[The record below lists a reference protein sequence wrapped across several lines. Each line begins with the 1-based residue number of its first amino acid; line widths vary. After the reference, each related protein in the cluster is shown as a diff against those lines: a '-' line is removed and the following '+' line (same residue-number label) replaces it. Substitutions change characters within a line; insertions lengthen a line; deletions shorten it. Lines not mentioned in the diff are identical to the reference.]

1 MLRNFGNPKCER
13 LWLVNS
19 SCEISTEEDRAMK
32 RYVKVL
38 SGLVIVIALYHLPD
52 AQLAEATRVLEVLV
66 VIHLFR
72 EVLSAIN
79 S

>member
-1 MLRNFGNPKCER
+1 
-13 LWLVNS
+13 
-19 SCEISTEEDRAMK
+19 MK